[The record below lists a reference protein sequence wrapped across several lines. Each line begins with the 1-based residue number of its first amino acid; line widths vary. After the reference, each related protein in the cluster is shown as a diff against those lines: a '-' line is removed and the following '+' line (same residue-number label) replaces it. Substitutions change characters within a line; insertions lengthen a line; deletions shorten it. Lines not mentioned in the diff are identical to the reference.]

1 MTKELIATPIETLEY
16 NFAIEK
22 GLQEE
27 NRKLKEAIND
37 VLDALIDENG
47 VTNMIWVKNRLLDA
61 VK

>member
-1 MTKELIATPIETLEY
+1 MTKKLIETPIETLEY
-16 NFAIEK
+16 NFVIENA
-22 GLQEE
+22 LQEE

-47 VTNMIWVKNRLLDA
+47 VKNLIWIKNRLLDA